1 MRVFVGLALPAAS
14 LRTLDE
20 VLKTLRRDHPREG
33 RWSRVENLHV
43 TLAFVGEVTPAEARR
58 IAAALE
64 GLEPARLSLGLT
76 GIGRFGCGILWAG
89 LREKEALGSLASR
102 VRALL
107 DDQGAAYDAKPF
119 RAHVT
124 LARDWRGPAPEDL
137 GITIPA
143 GGGAPRPMRPVLF
156 ESARDERGAVRYRV
170 VKAGV
175 SGRRAEGG
183 RPLRRRPR

>member
-1 MRVFVGLALPAAS
+1 MRVFVGLFLPTPS
-14 LRTLDE
+14 VRTLE
-20 VLKTLRRDHPREG
+20 AVLRTLRRDHPRG
-33 RWSRVENLHV
+33 GCWNRVENLHV
-43 TLAFVGEVTPAEARR
+43 TLAFVREATPGEARR

-107 DDQGAAYDAKPF
+107 DDLGVVYDAKPF

-124 LARDWRGPAPEDL
+124 LTRDWRGPVPEDL
-137 GITIPA
+137 GITVAA
-143 GGGAPRPMRPVLF
+143 GGGEPRLVRPALF

-170 VKAGV
+170 VKAGAP
-175 SGRRAEGG
+175 GRGKAG
-183 RPLRRRPR
+183 